1 METAEKT
8 IATEETDIMD
18 DLKNQY
24 WNLLAGFKYHEAF
37 LRHYNKH
44 LKLAINIV
52 VGFSTIS
59 TGGMVITWIVAER
72 LINILALV
80 VTAAQ
85 VLQAVLPYTVYHSK
99 SVAISF
105 YLPKLQN
112 MVLAMEQEWNE
123 IDVLGKYNCEQLTE
137 IISYRRKKHS
147 DMELEYLNGF
157 EFPDRKSIC
166 RAAKKE
172 CDEFFFR
179 LYKAEPGKEM
189 NL

>member
-112 MVLAMEQEWNE
+112 MVLSMEKDTSIIVD
-123 IDVLGKYNCEQLTE
+123 IDPEEANLLLDLV
-137 IISYRRKKHS
+137 
-147 DMELEYLNGF
+147 EYLIY
-157 EFPDRKSIC
+157 EWYISKHESSLMMDKIKQLSE
-166 RAAKKE
+166 KKE
-172 CDEFFFR
+172 ALR
-179 LYKAEPGKEM
+179 RPG
-189 NL
+189 